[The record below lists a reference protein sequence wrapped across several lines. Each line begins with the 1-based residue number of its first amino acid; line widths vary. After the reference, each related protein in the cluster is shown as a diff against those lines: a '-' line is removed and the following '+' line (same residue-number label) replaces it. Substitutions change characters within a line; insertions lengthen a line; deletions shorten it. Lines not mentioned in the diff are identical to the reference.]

1 MKRAASLNYLNQPS
15 AAPLQVRAV
24 LMCILG
30 GEKERTATEQA
41 QLELGK
47 RAEGRGEASGMKT
60 PARELEL
67 ADGIRQTAC
76 WGW

>member
-24 LMCILG
+24 LESILV
-30 GEKERTATEQA
+30 GEKEGAAMEQA
-41 QLELGK
+41 QQELEK
-47 RAEGRGEASGMKT
+47 SGEASGMKT
-60 PARELEL
+60 LARELEL
-67 ADGIRQTAC
+67 ADRVRQTAC

>member
-30 GEKERTATEQA
+30 GEKERTAREQA

-47 RAEGRGEASGMKT
+47 RAEASGMKT